1 MPRRR
6 PLAAALTLALV
17 APVSALTA
25 SVATAAPAH
34 SASAHSASA
43 HPWSTTTGVAASAS
57 TAPGASSLG
66 AKRLPRP
73 TPAKGAG
80 RAHDPHT
87 VLVRFKG
94 TAGSGTRD
102 RAVKRRGASLGRTL
116 PGTSFVTVH
125 TSGAA
130 DELASRLATDPSV
143 AEVSLDYVREASA
156 TPNDPGY
163 TYGDQD
169 YLKTVRLPG
178 AWDRSKGSLGTV
190 VAVLDSGVN
199 GRHPDLT
206 GRTVAGWN
214 AVSNVGIA
222 AGAASDDYGH
232 GSMVAGIIAAETNN
246 GEGIA
251 GVAWNARVM
260 PVKVLNSRGQGTD
273 SDVIE
278 GINWAVGHGARI
290 INLSLGGSTD
300 NPALHTAI
308 RSAVAKGAVVVVA
321 AGNTGDD
328 APQYPAAYSE
338 VIAVGATD
346 NTGALT
352 DFSTHGSWVDL
363 AAPGWAIT
371 STGRP
376 DSQGNLYYVGDGTS
390 FSAPIVS
397 GVVALMRAKTPS
409 MTPAQVLAR
418 LRATARDAGPRGIDP
433 YYGAGLLD
441 ATNALGGGYAA
452 DLPLPGAG
460 ANEPDDTPTRAVGF
474 ETSGTSHGSIGIEGD
489 LDWRRYDFPSR
500 RTVTFTV
507 APPYY
512 DASVPQNVDPVLAVY
527 DENLRLIAQVDQ
539 KAEGQPETVTVRVPG
554 TTYLT
559 VRNANGSRVGDP
571 RYYSVTVEQG
581 AAGVLNPG
589 AAFATSTS
597 YGPLAYGDVT
607 GDGRGDVVAGVATS
621 PATSQLDVM
630 AQASIGGLTAPV
642 HYATSEGSLVRN
654 VATGDVDG
662 DGLRDVVVSTAV
674 GIQVFRQTAGHVLAA
689 PVVVPDTADTTFVA
703 AADLDGDG
711 RADLVSTTATE
722 ASTEVSVLHPQPN
735 GSWTRELLDTTD
747 GSVRRGT
754 VVIGDLDGDARP
766 DVAVNQF
773 GSVLVLHQ
781 RAGGWEATTHSLP
794 TDTGAS
800 GIVIADVNGDGRLDL
815 ATAGGGNRPSS
826 RLVVWRQQA
835 DGTLPAAPTSTEIPD
850 IPASLAAADL
860 TGDGRTD
867 LVATHSGFATVSVL
881 EQRSDGTLRPASGSF
896 TSYIS
901 HYDPTALAVG
911 DVTGDGRVDAVVAPN
926 TGVEVLS
933 NAGGLTPTVAPQ
945 FVRSTWPADFGSG
958 LPVTTT
964 PTVTFVRDVV
974 GSTVTASTV
983 RLVNGRTGAAVPAT
997 VTYDAARRTATV
1009 KPSTPL
1015 YDWAPYRLT
1024 VSGVKDTTGASM
1036 TTAYSSTFR
1045 TTDLAPAAV
1054 GAFRATGALRAA
1066 TLTWTAPHAND
1077 IDRFIVRMAPSS
1089 TPPSSVTAG
1098 TSAYSGTATRA
1109 TVSLAQGTT
1118 YSFRIWARDRTGHY
1132 SPSSWGRLVGTV
1144 ESMTSN
1150 VTSVRKGYP
1159 VTLSGRIVRKDTGK
1173 AVAGATMQLYW
1184 RRVGSATWTLTAVR
1198 TSSSTGTFSYAHKPG
1213 ASVDY
1218 MWVYR
1223 GSSALVGS
1231 SSALRRVTVR

>member
-1 MPRRR
+1 MSRRR

-25 SVATAAPAH
+25 SAATAAPT
-34 SASAHSASA
+34 
-43 HPWSTTTGVAASAS
+43 HPAS
-57 TAPGASSLG
+57 TATPAVTSAASTSPNSPTSPTASSIG
-66 AKRLPRP
+66 AERLPRP
-73 TPAKGAG
+73 MPGKGAR

-87 VLVRFKG
+87 VLVRFEG
-94 TAGSGTRD
+94 TSGTTTRE

-125 TSGAA
+125 TTGAA

-163 TYGDQD
+163 LYGDQD

-178 AWDRSKGSLGTV
+178 AWGRSKGSLNTV
-190 VAVLDSGVN
+190 VAVVDSGVN

-206 GRTVAGWN
+206 GRTVAGYN
-214 AVSNVGIA
+214 AIGNVGIA

-260 PVKVLNSRGQGTD
+260 PIKVLNSRGQGTD

-278 GINWAVGHGARI
+278 GINWAVAHGARI
-290 INLSLGGSTD
+290 INLSLGGGAD

-308 RSAVAKGAVVVVA
+308 KSAVTKGAVVVVA

-346 NTGALT
+346 STGALT
-352 DFSTHGSWVDL
+352 DFSTHGSWVDV
-363 AAPGWAIT
+363 AAPGWEIT

-376 DSQGNLYYVGDGTS
+376 DSKGNLYYVGDGTS

-418 LRATARDAGPRGIDP
+418 LRATARDAGPRGVDP
-433 YYGAGLLD
+433 YYGAGVLD
-441 ATNALGGGYAA
+441 ATNALGGGYAS
-452 DLPLPGAG
+452 DLPLPAAG
-460 ANEPDDTPTRAVGF
+460 TAEPDDVPSRATAF
-474 ETSGTSHGSIGIEGD
+474 ETSGMSYGSIGIEGD
-489 LDWRRYDFPSR
+489 IDWRRYDFASR

-507 APPYY
+507 TPPYY
-512 DASVPQNVDPVLAVY
+512 DANAPQNVDPVLAVY

-539 KAEGQPETVTVRVPG
+539 KPEGQPETVTVRVPG
-554 TTYLT
+554 TTYVT
-559 VRNANGSRVGDP
+559 VRNANGSRAGDP
-571 RYYSVTVEQG
+571 RYYSVTVDQG

-589 AAFATSTS
+589 TPFATSTS

-607 GDGRGDVVAGVATS
+607 GDGKGDVVAGVVSS

-630 AQASIGGLTAPV
+630 ARASAGGLTAPV
-642 HYATSEGSLVRN
+642 RYATVEGSLVRN
-654 VATGDVDG
+654 VATADVDG

-674 GIQVFRQTAGHVLAA
+674 GVQVFRQTTGHVLAA
-689 PVVVPDTADTTFVA
+689 PVVVADTADTTFVA

-711 RADLVSTTATE
+711 RADLVRTTATE
-722 ASTEVSVLHPQPN
+722 SSTELSVLYARPD
-735 GSWTRELLDTTD
+735 GSWTRQLLDTTD
-747 GSVRRGT
+747 GSVRQGT

-773 GSVLVLHQ
+773 GSVLVLHN
-781 RAGGWEATTHSLP
+781 RAGRWAATRHSLP
-794 TDTGAS
+794 ADTGAS
-800 GIVIADVNGDGRLDL
+800 GIVVADVNGDGRLDL

-826 RLVVWRQQA
+826 RLVVWRQA
-835 DGTLPAAPTSTEIPD
+835 SDGTLPATPTSTEIPD

-867 LVATHSGFATVSVL
+867 LVVTHSGFATVSVL

-911 DVTGDGRVDAVVAPN
+911 DVTGDGRVDAVVAPY

-933 NAGGLTPTVAPQ
+933 NAGGLTPAVAPQ
-945 FVRSTWPADFGSG
+945 FVRSAWPADFGSG
-958 LPVTTT
+958 LPITTA
-964 PTVTFVRDVV
+964 PTVTFVRDAVP
-974 GSTVTASTV
+974 STVSASTV

-997 VTYDAARRTATV
+997 VSYDAAKRTATV
-1009 KPSTPL
+1009 KPSTVL
-1015 YDWAPYRLT
+1015 YDWAPYRLN
-1024 VSGVKDTTGASM
+1024 VSGVKDTSGASM

-1045 TTDLAPAAV
+1045 TLDTAPPAV
-1054 GAFRATGALRAA
+1054 GAFKATGALRAA
-1066 TLTWTAPHAND
+1066 TLTWTAPHVND
-1077 IDRFIVRMAPSS
+1077 LDRYIVRMAAGT
-1089 TPPSSVTAG
+1089 TPPANVASG
-1098 TSAYSGTATRA
+1098 TSAYAGTATKA

-1118 YSFRIWARDRTGHY
+1118 YTFRIWVKDRTGHY
-1132 SPSSWGRLVGTV
+1132 SAASVGRIVGTV

-1150 VTSVRKGYP
+1150 VSTVRKGYA
-1159 VTLSGRIVRKDTGK
+1159 VTLSGRVVRKDTGK
-1173 AVAGATMQLYW
+1173 GVGGATVQLYW
-1184 RRVGSATWTLTAVR
+1184 RRVGSSTWTLTATR
-1198 TSSSTGTFSYAHKPG
+1198 TSSSTGAFSYAHKPA

-1223 GSSALVGS
+1223 GSSTLVGS